1 MNDQKISEA
10 VIRRLPQYDRYLREL
25 ERLGI
30 TRISSGELGKRMG
43 LTASQIRQDINCFGA
58 LGQQGYGYN
67 VQELKSYIE
76 QILGLSEPHDMVIVG
91 AGNLGRAVCN
101 YPGFL
106 RRGITPVALFDRN
119 ESLKGIKVGE
129 LTVQS
134 MEEFIPFLKENPA
147 SIGVI
152 ATPRQAAQEVADLM
166 VEGGVRAIWNFAP
179 VDLKL
184 PPDVAVNNVHLTDS
198 LLVLTYRLRV
208 ISDRKN
214 GEP

>member
-1 MNDQKISEA
+1 MNEQKISEA

-67 VQELKSYIE
+67 VQELKNYIE
-76 QILGLSEPHDMVIVG
+76 QVLGLSEPHSMVIVG

-101 YPGFL
+101 YPGFT
-106 RRGITPVALFDRN
+106 RRGITPIALFDRN
-119 ESLKGIKVGE
+119 EDLIGTRVGE

-134 MEEFIPFLKENPA
+134 MEDFVPFLKAHPA

-152 ATPRQAAQEVADLM
+152 ATPRQTAQQVADLM
-166 VEGGVRAIWNFAP
+166 VAGGVRAIWNFAP
-179 VDLKL
+179 LDLKL
-184 PPDVAVNNVHLTDS
+184 PENVAVNNVHLTDS

-208 ISDRKN
+208 LTDKEKEN
-214 GEP
+214 L